1 MLFNSLSFLLFFAV
15 YYVLHRLFSGTAQR
29 TLIAILG
36 SAFFY
41 AWWNPAFI
49 WVPVLL
55 ILIAWAG
62 CRAILAAT
70 DPARKKR
77 ALVVTVVVLLVPLVF
92 FKYTNFLYATVAGLV
107 SPEAPRALLNLP
119 LPLGISFISFTLL
132 AYVADI
138 YTGKYRGTAGL
149 SDLSVYTMFFPHSI
163 AGPILRPGEFLPQVR
178 RWGEARKVPLALGSL
193 LFAIGLLKKLAFA
206 DQLAILVDRVYAG
219 NAAAGGVDYLL
230 AIYGFSLQIYC
241 DFSGYSDMA
250 IGLALILGI
259 RFPRNFNA
267 PYTSASVVEFWRRW
281 HITLSRW
288 IRDYIYIPLGGN
300 RGGSMRASRNILIT
314 MGLAGLWH
322 GASWTFVAWGLAHAL
337 AIVWSHYRARARGR
351 VAGSPIPAWI
361 RTVVTF
367 HFVTFAWIL
376 FRSRDLDTAMRV
388 ASGPFVASW
397 SDTLVALSDNLFGLA
412 LILVFLVTHRF
423 DTHARAR
430 LLVSRLPAGVIWGI
444 TAFALMLAVTV
455 GTGSSSQFIYFEF

>member
-1 MLFNSLSFLLFFAV
+1 MLFNSLPFLLFFAV
-15 YYVLHRLFSGTAQR
+15 YFFLHRLFSGTAQR

-62 CRAILAAT
+62 CRAILAAAE
-70 DPARKKR
+70 PARKKR

-92 FKYTNFLYATVAGLV
+92 FKYTNFIYASLAGLV

-132 AYVADI
+132 AYVADL

-163 AGPILRPGEFLPQVR
+163 AGPILRPGEFLPQVK

-219 NAAAGGVDYLL
+219 NAVSGGLDYLL

-300 RGGSMRASRNILIT
+300 RGGAMRASRNILIT

-322 GASWTFVAWGLAHAL
+322 GASWTFVAWGLVHAF
-337 AIVWSHYRARARGR
+337 AIMWSHVRGR
-351 VAGSPIPAWI
+351 GVVSSLPEWV

-376 FRSRDLDTAMRV
+376 FRSRDMATAVKV
-388 ASGPFVASW
+388 ASGPFVAPWGDLSAAV
-397 SDTLVALSDNLFGLA
+397 SDHLFALSLLA
-412 LILVFLVTHRF
+412 VFLVCHRF
-423 DTHARAR
+423 DTHARVR
-430 LLVSRLPAGVIWGI
+430 LLVSRLPAAVVWGI
-444 TAFALMLAVTV
+444 TVFAFLLAVTV

>member
-1 MLFNSLSFLLFFAV
+1 MLFNSLPFLAFFAV
-15 YYVLHRLFSGTAQR
+15 YLVLHRLFAGTAPR
-29 TLIAILG
+29 TVIAILG

-41 AWWNPAFI
+41 AWWNPVFI
-49 WVPVLL
+49 WVPALL

-62 CRAILAAT
+62 CRAMLAAS
-70 DPARKKR
+70 DPVRRKR
-77 ALVVTVVVLLVPLVF
+77 ALVVTVVALLVPLVF
-92 FKYTNFLYATVAGLV
+92 FKYTNFIHATLVGLV
-107 SPEAPRALLNLP
+107 SPEAPRALLNVP

-132 AYVADI
+132 AYVSDL
-138 YTGKYRGTAGL
+138 YTGRYRGTAGL

-163 AGPILRPGEFLPQVR
+163 AGPILRPGEFLPQVK
-178 RWGEARKVPLALGSL
+178 RWGERRGVPLALGSL

-206 DQLAILVDRVYAG
+206 DQLAIHVDKVYSG
-219 NAAAGGVDYLL
+219 AATGGFDYLL

-300 RGGSMRASRNILIT
+300 RGGAMRASRNILIT

-322 GASWTFVAWGLAHAL
+322 GASWTFVAWGLVHAF
-337 AIVWSHYRARARGR
+337 AIMGSHARGR
-351 VAGSPIPAWI
+351 GAASALPGWL
-361 RTVVTF
+361 RTLVTF

-376 FRSRDLDTAMRV
+376 FRSRDMETAVRV
-388 ASGPFVASW
+388 ATGPFVAPWGELLPAIS
-397 SDTLVALSDNLFGLA
+397 ANLFGVA
-412 LILVFLVTHRF
+412 LLVVFLVAHRF
-423 DTHARAR
+423 DTHARLRLMVAR
-430 LLVSRLPAGVIWGI
+430 LPTGVTWAV
-444 TAFALMLAVTV
+444 TSFALLLAVTV

>member
-15 YYVLHRLFSGTAQR
+15 YFILHRLFAGTAQR

-62 CRAILAAT
+62 CRAILAAR
-70 DPARKKR
+70 DAAGKKR
-77 ALVVTVVVLLVPLVF
+77 AFVVTVVVLLVPLVF
-92 FKYTNFLYATVAGLV
+92 FKYTNFIYATVIGFV
-107 SPEAPRALLNLP
+107 SPDAPRALMSVP

-132 AYVADI
+132 AYVVDL
-138 YTGKYRGTAGL
+138 YTGKYKGTAGL
-149 SDLSVYTMFFPHSI
+149 ADLSVYTMFFPHSI
-163 AGPILRPGEFLPQVR
+163 AGPILRPCEFLPQVK
-178 RWGEARKVPLALGSL
+178 RWGETRRVPLALGSL

-206 DQLAILVDRVYAG
+206 DQLAILVDKVYLG
-219 NAAAGGVDYLL
+219 TVPVGGFDYLL

-314 MGLAGLWH
+314 MGVAGLWH
-322 GASWTFVAWGLAHAL
+322 GASWTFVAWGLVHAF
-337 AIVWSHYRARARGR
+337 AIMWSHARGR
-351 VAGSPIPAWI
+351 GMSSSLPAWL
-361 RTVVTF
+361 RTVATF
-367 HFVTFAWIL
+367 HFVTLAWIL
-376 FRSRDLDTAMRV
+376 FRSRDMETAARV
-388 ASGPFVASW
+388 ASGPFVAPW
-397 SDTLVALSDNLFGLA
+397 GDLAGAVSDHLFPLA
-412 LILVFLVTHRF
+412 LLAVFLVWHRF
-423 DTHARAR
+423 DTHARMR
-430 LLVSRLPAGVIWGI
+430 LLVSRLPAAVVWAI
-444 TAFALMLAVTV
+444 TAFALLLAVTV